1 MKYTGNAF
9 KKFNNDKYSRVDAQ
23 HKLDFFYGR
32 SREGSASLLLQTSC
46 KVEALPSTKCIVVE
60 TGWREKDNTWT
71 VSFNLKQ
78 ADLMNIF
85 VCFCED
91 IVESS
96 RDIDDERK
104 GVRFVE
110 KRYLE
115 WRHLLSTGNS
125 DYLSMSAIKGLLGE
139 MKFCL
144 DVLVPACGAENAV
157 LSWQGPLKKDQDFV
171 LKDTW
176 YEIKTLSPGSIDVA
190 ISSVEQLDSPI
201 EGHLVIQ
208 TAESTTLTSSEGI
221 TLNEAFEQ
229 LDNLLKEYPQTRR
242 TMRRNLIS
250 MGYASVPYYNQFKF
264 VFYERWS
271 YRVGRDFPALR
282 RKPLPEAVSAVKYR
296 LLLAMLEDFKE

>member
-1 MKYTGNAF
+1 MKYTGDVF
-9 KKFNNDKYSRVDAQ
+9 KKFNNDKYSRVDAL
-23 HKLDFFYGR
+23 HKLDFFYGKD
-32 SREGSASLLLQTSC
+32 EKGNASLLLQTSC
-46 KVEALPSTKCIVVE
+46 KVEVLPSTNCIVVE
-60 TGWREKDNTWT
+60 AGWRKKDKTWT
-71 VSFNLKQ
+71 ISFNLKQ

-96 RDIDDERK
+96 RGIDDERT

-110 KRYLE
+110 NRYLE
-115 WRHLLSTGNS
+115 WRHLLSAGQS
-125 DYLSMSAIKGLLGE
+125 DYLSMAAIKGLLGE

-144 DVLVPACGAENAV
+144 DVLIPACGVKNAV

-171 LKDTW
+171 LEDTW

-190 ISSVEQLDSPI
+190 ISSVEQLDNPA

-208 TAESTTLTSSEGI
+208 TAERTTITSSVGI
-221 TLNEAFEQ
+221 TLNEAFEK

-242 TMRRNLIS
+242 IMRGNLIS
-250 MGYASVPYYNQFKF
+250 MGYVSVPYYDQFKF

-282 RKPLPEAVSAVKYR
+282 RKRLPEAVSEVKYR
-296 LLLAMLEDFKE
+296 LMLAQLNDFKE

>member
-1 MKYTGNAF
+1 
-9 KKFNNDKYSRVDAQ
+9 
-23 HKLDFFYGR
+23 
-32 SREGSASLLLQTSC
+32 
-46 KVEALPSTKCIVVE
+46 
-60 TGWREKDNTWT
+60 
-71 VSFNLKQ
+71 
-78 ADLMNIF
+78 MNIF

-250 MGYASVPYYNQFKF
+250 MGYASVPYYDQFKF